1 MTLRPLR
8 STTPTVLLPSSA
20 TKRRC
25 RARSMAMWS
34 IRPLTLPSGILASSL
49 SPDVSGDC
57 AMAWSCATSS
67 ASVNAIIAP
76 IRFGMKS
83 ILRDLPPKVDLSRS
97 GLTRRSKGGAPGLF
111 VRSATGRFAGCQVVE
126 RCFRCVALH
135 SHYLED
141 GLPVADLFLHG
152 EHRPL
157 RRSLLDDRGD
167 CHLGHGQQRVILRR
181 PCDMLEVGKHFLF
194 RSPAGCSGLSAIL
207 IEGVVFRGSLE
218 ALRRGVDRQHELAV
232 LHLVFRFCRHLGALG
247 NLRNPLRHGHFG
259 VAYCS

>member
-8 STTPTVLLPSSA
+8 STIPTELLPSSA

-57 AMAWSCATSS
+57 AMAWSCATS

-83 ILRDLPPKVDLSRS
+83 ILRDLPPKVDLSRP
-97 GLTRRSKGGAPGLF
+97 GLPRRSKGGAPGLF

-126 RCFRCVALH
+126 RCFRCTALD
-135 SHYLED
+135 SHHLED
-141 GLPVADLFLHG
+141 GLPVADFLFHG

-167 CHLGHGQQRVILRR
+167 CHLGRSEEHTSELQSLR
-181 PCDMLEVGKHFLF
+181 
-194 RSPAGCSGLSAIL
+194 
-207 IEGVVFRGSLE
+207 
-218 ALRRGVDRQHELAV
+218 
-232 LHLVFRFCRHLGALG
+232 HLVCRLL
-247 NLRNPLRHGHFG
+247 
-259 VAYCS
+259 